1 MAELAVH
8 GNAENLSVL
17 AGEIGVAVAEG
28 RDLSRT
34 NEGEIQRIEE
44 QHHVLAPVLGQG
56 DFLELLVH
64 HSGGSEIRGLL
75 AHTQAAGVGHDRD
88 VNE

>member
-8 GNAENLSVL
+8 RNAEDFGVL

-28 RDLSRT
+28 RDFSWAD
-34 NEGEIQRIEE
+34 ECEIQRIEE
-44 QHHVLAPVLGQG
+44 QHHILAPVLGQG

-64 HSGGSEIRGLL
+64 HRGCEIRGLL
-75 AHTQAAGVGHDRD
+75 AHASSRCRS
-88 VNE
+88 